1 MSGRARSRS
10 AAGSPPA
17 WPAEYGGAGLT
28 SIEQFVFGEEMA
40 RAHAPPVGGNGVVML
55 GPTLIVHGSE
65 AQRREVLPRM
75 LAGDYVYAQGYSEP
89 GAGSDLASLATR
101 AERDGDEYVINGQ
114 KIWTSGAHHADALF
128 MLVRTDPTAPKH
140 RGISF
145 LLVPKLDTPG
155 IEVRPLLDMTYGH
168 YFNEVFFENVRVP
181 VAQRVGEENRGW
193 YVGMTLLDFERSG
206 VAGAVAHE
214 QNVAQL
220 AGFLASAGG
229 AAYGRLGV
237 GARGAGGALDRG
249 GRLAAALA
257 AHRLDAGGGADAE
270 PGGVDGQ
277 AVQHG
282 AGAAHR
288 AHGDAGAGA
297 ARAAL
302 ARRAARPAARQLH
315 LPLRAPG
322 PDHDLW
328 RLLRDPAQH
337 HRHARPRAASRL
349 RPDASPLGR
358 GRSPF
363 ASLPDEV
370 SRVPGKRRSPEDLV
384 LKRGE
389 AVDSLA
395 ERKDRD
401 VLRIGSAAFLVGGGL
416 AVVAHPDSTGRDASH
431 GLTDVQTTISGAEF
445 RARFRARAPAC
456 YSRSRRRGTKA

>member
-1 MSGRARSRS
+1 MDWGDTAEQAAFRAEVREFVEARLPERYRNDPFDSGEHFVQWVFDRYSEEPELREAAREWAS
-10 AAGSPPA
+10 ALAERGWVAPA

-128 MLVRTDPTAPKH
+128 MLVRTDPAAPKH

-145 LLVPKLDTPG
+145 LLVPKMDTPG

-220 AGFLASAGG
+220 ARFLASAEG
-229 AAYGRLGV
+229 AAYR
-237 GARGAGGALDRG
+237 RTGGWAS
-249 GRLAAALA
+249 
-257 AHRLDAGGGADAE
+257 
-270 PGGVDGQ
+270 
-277 AVQHG
+277 
-282 AGAAHR
+282 
-288 AHGDAGAGA
+288 
-297 ARAAL
+297 ARA
-302 ARRAARPAARQLH
+302 
-315 LPLRAPG
+315 
-322 PDHDLW
+322 
-328 RLLRDPAQH
+328 
-337 HRHARPRAASRL
+337 
-349 RPDASPLGR
+349 
-358 GRSPF
+358 
-363 ASLPDEV
+363 E
-370 SRVPGKRRSPEDLV
+370 
-384 LKRGE
+384 
-389 AVDSLA
+389 LA
-395 ERKDRD
+395 ERWIEAGVSRQLS
-401 VLRIGSAAFLVGGGL
+401 LRIASMQAAGL
-416 AVVAHPDSTGRDASH
+416 TPNQEASMGKLFSTELGQRIARTGMRALGLH
-431 GLTDVQTTISGAEF
+431 GLLWRDEPRAPLRGNFTYLYVRLVPITISGGSSEIQRNIIAT
-445 RARFRARAPAC
+445 
-456 YSRSRRRGTKA
+456 RGLGLPRG

>member
-1 MSGRARSRS
+1 MDWGDTAEQAAFRAEVRAFVEARLPERYRNDPFDSGEHFVQWVFDRYSEEPDLREAAREWAS
-10 AAGSPPA
+10 ALAERGWVAPA

-101 AERDGDEYVINGQ
+101 AERAGDEYVINGQ

-128 MLVRTDPTAPKH
+128 MLVRTDPSAPKH

-145 LLVPKLDTPG
+145 LLVPKIDTPG

-220 AGFLASAGG
+220 AGFLASAEG
-229 AAYGRLGV
+229 AACR
-237 GARGAGGALDRG
+237 RTGGWAS
-249 GRLAAALA
+249 
-257 AHRLDAGGGADAE
+257 
-270 PGGVDGQ
+270 
-277 AVQHG
+277 
-282 AGAAHR
+282 
-288 AHGDAGAGA
+288 
-297 ARAAL
+297 ARA
-302 ARRAARPAARQLH
+302 
-315 LPLRAPG
+315 
-322 PDHDLW
+322 
-328 RLLRDPAQH
+328 
-337 HRHARPRAASRL
+337 
-349 RPDASPLGR
+349 
-358 GRSPF
+358 
-363 ASLPDEV
+363 E
-370 SRVPGKRRSPEDLV
+370 
-384 LKRGE
+384 
-389 AVDSLA
+389 LA
-395 ERKDRD
+395 ERWIEAGVSRQLS
-401 VLRIGSAAFLVGGGL
+401 LRIASMQAA
-416 AVVAHPDSTGRDASH
+416 
-431 GLTDVQTTISGAEF
+431 GLTPNQEASMGKLFSTELGQRIARTGMRALGLYGLLWRDEPRAPLRGNFTYLYVRLVPITISGGSSEIQRNIIAT
-445 RARFRARAPAC
+445 
-456 YSRSRRRGTKA
+456 RGLGLPRG

>member
-1 MSGRARSRS
+1 MDWGDTAEQAAFRAEVREFVEARLPERYRNDPFDSGEHFVQWVFDRYSEEPELREAAREWAS
-10 AAGSPPA
+10 ALAERGWVAPA

-128 MLVRTDPTAPKH
+128 MLVRTDPSAPKH

-145 LLVPKLDTPG
+145 LLVPKIDTPG

-220 AGFLASAGG
+220 AGFLASAEG
-229 AAYGRLGV
+229 AAYR
-237 GARGAGGALDRG
+237 RTGGWAS
-249 GRLAAALA
+249 
-257 AHRLDAGGGADAE
+257 
-270 PGGVDGQ
+270 
-277 AVQHG
+277 
-282 AGAAHR
+282 
-288 AHGDAGAGA
+288 
-297 ARAAL
+297 ARA
-302 ARRAARPAARQLH
+302 
-315 LPLRAPG
+315 
-322 PDHDLW
+322 
-328 RLLRDPAQH
+328 
-337 HRHARPRAASRL
+337 
-349 RPDASPLGR
+349 
-358 GRSPF
+358 
-363 ASLPDEV
+363 E
-370 SRVPGKRRSPEDLV
+370 
-384 LKRGE
+384 
-389 AVDSLA
+389 LA
-395 ERKDRD
+395 ERWIEAGVSRQLS
-401 VLRIGSAAFLVGGGL
+401 LRIASMQAA
-416 AVVAHPDSTGRDASH
+416 
-431 GLTDVQTTISGAEF
+431 GLTPNQEASMGKLFSTELGQRIARTGMRALGLYGLLWRDEPRAPLRGNFTYLYVRLVPITISGGSSEIQRNIIAT
-445 RARFRARAPAC
+445 
-456 YSRSRRRGTKA
+456 RGLGLPRG